1 MILALE
7 SSCDETA
14 VAVFDPA
21 AGLTGEWVHSQI
33 ALHEAYGGVVPD
45 LASREHLAHFGPLL
59 RRALA
64 TIRPEQVT
72 QIAVT
77 NGPGL
82 AACLAMGLA
91 TAKSLGLAWRVPVV
105 GVNHLRAHAF
115 SPFIALHAANPAAFD
130 AEFAKLLPHLGLL
143 VSGGNTALFSI
154 DETRRITLIASTMD
168 DAAGE
173 ALDKGA
179 KLLGLGYPG
188 GPQVEKLAATGNPTA
203 FAFPKAMAQRSTLEF
218 SFSGLKTS
226 LRYQLEKM
234 SPAEIETRKADLCA
248 SYQAAV
254 FEALVRK
261 TRLALVGGPASLRA
275 GSQEPGLVGADLG
288 RSSGD
293 GVSTLAPK
301 NRDPAA
307 AGRASSA
314 GAFRAASTPQR
325 DSSPSSSRHPDP
337 AHAGEGS
344 KDRPPSSE
352 SLSSQLSAL
361 SFNSFG
367 LSGGVANNQTLQR
380 LLENIA
386 QAQNLPFLRAQPQHT
401 GDNAGM
407 IAFAAWAERETGG
420 VNPAGLDLTVEPS
433 LPLALGD

>member
-1 MILALE
+1 MRMILALE

-21 AGLTGEWVHSQI
+21 RGLAGEWVHSQI

-45 LASREHLAHFGPLL
+45 LASREHLGHFGPLL

-64 TIRPEQVT
+64 ACPTAGID

-77 NGPGL
+77 RGPGL

-91 TAKSLGLAWRVPVV
+91 AGKSLSLAWGVPVV

-115 SPFIALHAANPAAFD
+115 SPFIPLHSADPAGFD
-130 AEFAKLLPHLGLL
+130 AALAGLLPHLGLL

-154 DETRRITLIASTMD
+154 DARRTIRLIASTRD

-188 GPQVEKLAATGNPTA
+188 GPQVERLARDGDPKAY
-203 FAFPKAMAQRSTLEF
+203 AFPRAVPRKDTLDF

-234 SPAEIETRKADLCA
+234 PAAEVERRRPDLCA

-254 FEALVRK
+254 FDALVRK
-261 TRLALVGGPASLRA
+261 TRLAL
-275 GSQEPGLVGADLG
+275 
-288 RSSGD
+288 
-293 GVSTLAPK
+293 
-301 NRDPAA
+301 
-307 AGRASSA
+307 
-314 GAFRAASTPQR
+314 
-325 DSSPSSSRHPDP
+325 
-337 AHAGEGS
+337 
-344 KDRPPSSE
+344 DRPPIPSE
-352 SLSSQLSAL
+352 GGDGFRSL
-361 SFNSFG
+361 G
-367 LSGGVANNQTLQR
+367 LSGGVANNRRLQE
-380 LLENIA
+380 LLGSVARER
-386 QAQNLPFLRAQPQHT
+386 NLPFLCAAPQHT

-407 IAFAAWAERETGG
+407 IAFAAWVEREPGAVSEAGFATGI
-420 VNPAGLDLTVEPS
+420 APS
-433 LPLALGD
+433 LPLAIAPD